1 MFASAQ
7 NSRGVVSLSV
17 VAMALAAWVVGMGA
31 MVKSWRDG
39 AQVAHATGCQVV
51 CSAQAVSVR

>member
-1 MFASAQ
+1 MFASAR

-39 AQVAHATGCQVV
+39 GQVAHAPGCQVV